1 MPQTLGPIDEL
12 RINIER
18 LRSMLE
24 NLIVR
29 GLRACGREEL
39 VQLES
44 YAEDLDRSGAG
55 HVASI
60 LTELRQQIERND
72 RAAARTL
79 LSAQTS
85 ARLLERLLTLRVVK
99 GTLQQALQ
107 RDADPVGD
115 ETEEDDSGK

>member
-1 MPQTLGPIDEL
+1 MTP
-12 RINIER
+12 ER
-18 LRSMLE
+18 WQEVKVVLDGALE
-24 NLIVR
+24 
-29 GLRACGREEL
+29 
-39 VQLES
+39 
-44 YAEDLDRSGAG
+44 
-55 HVASI
+55 
-60 LTELRQQIERND
+60 IERND